1 MSSERA
7 NWSLRVRD
15 VLRAVLRAPSRRSAV
30 ALISAAVQ
38 DFPCRILATHFDA
51 SAMVVIFA
59 MIINLIGRLILI
71 VPKPRIVQ
79 RPPSCVVPKL
89 EV

>member
-1 MSSERA
+1 MSSDRA
-7 NWSLRVRD
+7 SWSLSVRD

-59 MIINLIGRLILI
+59 MD
-71 VPKPRIVQ
+71 
-79 RPPSCVVPKL
+79 PSPQADNNSDCVKAAKTSADA
-89 EV
+89 